1 MRGQRC
7 TKHTF
12 QNLRKIHP
20 KSDREPLATKL
31 TNFKTTM
38 RSNTIPTI
46 IRQRS
51 AVYSA
56 TKRGKLM
63 TNQGSLT
70 SKANNKFS
78 QGNCNT
84 MCSHSFKIVRCRQ
97 DTKAKHKGNPQTLG
111 KVLQV
116 YCNEVLQ

>member
-12 QNLRKIHP
+12 QNLQKIHQ
-20 KSDREPLATKL
+20 KSDREPPTTKL
-31 TNFKTTM
+31 TSFKTTM
-38 RSNTIPTI
+38 RSNTTPTI

-63 TNQGSLT
+63 TNLGSLT

-84 MCSHSFKIVRCRQ
+84 MCSHFFKIVRCRQ
-97 DTKAKHKGNPQTLG
+97 DTKAKHKGNLQTLG
-111 KVLQV
+111 KVLRV
-116 YCNEVLQ
+116 YCNEVSQ